1 MRRWVATCGVAAF
14 VAIATAVYAQERPGA
29 GRIEITGFPT
39 GGMFFTSAAN
49 EREPYFGTYAV
60 GGSFTYNLN
69 RTVGFEGEI
78 GNAVGVHQ
86 HVTFADRELNNQR
99 SPSMYTYN
107 GNVVVNPWGNT
118 QAFVPYTTAG
128 LGGITMAGND
138 DTGNLSVTDNTTY
151 LAANVGGGLKWYFH
165 RYLGVRGDYRLVVVN
180 DKSTA
185 PEFFGRREARYGH
198 RIYAG
203 LLFTY

>member
-14 VAIATAVYAQERPGA
+14 IAIATAAYAQERPGA

-69 RTVGFEGEI
+69 RSIGFEGEI
-78 GNAVGVHQ
+78 GNAVGVNQ
-86 HVTFADRELNNQR
+86 DLTFGDQVLNNQR
-99 SPSMYTYN
+99 SPSMYTYT
-107 GNVVVNPWGNT
+107 GNVVFNPIGNDRGL
-118 QAFVPYTTAG
+118 VPYTTAG
-128 LGGITMAGND
+128 VGGITLVDNSETAAIG
-138 DTGNLSVTDNTTY
+138 VTANTTY
-151 LAANVGGGLKWYFH
+151 FAGNAGGGLKWYFH
-165 RYLGVRGDYRLVVVN
+165 RYLGVRGDYRLIMVS

-185 PEFFGRREARYGH
+185 PEFFGQREVRYGH
-198 RIYAG
+198 RVYGG